1 MSDIDS
7 ILVNSF
13 SNMNLSD
20 IDKKIKNTSDID
32 VLDDLLNNLSLSDK
46 VPNEY
51 KKIIY
56 YWVGLQIDTIN
67 KKLIE
72 KEQLPLVNFY

>member
-46 VPNEY
+46 VTNEY

-72 KEQLPLVNFY
+72 KEQPPLVNFY

>member
-13 SNMNLSD
+13 SNMNISD
-20 IDKKIKNTSDID
+20 IDKKIKNTEDID
-32 VLDDLLNNLSLSDK
+32 ELDDLLNNLTISEN
-46 VPNEY
+46 VPKEY
-51 KKIIY
+51 KKIIC

-67 KKLIE
+67 KKLFE
-72 KEQLPLVNFY
+72 KEQPPLVNFY

>member
-1 MSDIDS
+1 MTELDLIDNFQNMNISDIGKK
-7 ILVNSF
+7 ITK
-13 SNMNLSD
+13 SND
-20 IDKKIKNTSDID
+20 IDE
-32 VLDDLLNNLSLSDK
+32 LNNLLNDLTLSEK
-46 VPNEY
+46 IPVEC

-72 KEQLPLVNFY
+72 KEQPPLVNFY

>member
-46 VPNEY
+46 VTKEC

-72 KEQLPLVNFY
+72 KEQPPLVNFY